1 MYYDARSAKHK
12 FVYLTLFRV
21 DVDLVK
27 GGAQAVGVQE
37 QAAEEF
43 VLSEVEEVFGGRRN
57 LHNEAF
63 SGL

>member
-1 MYYDARSAKHK
+1 MYDDARSTKHK
-12 FVYLTLFRV
+12 FVYLTFRV

-63 SGL
+63 SDL